1 MMNEPRGLPL
11 GDGRQGDNVPG
22 RYKSRPPTLTRST
35 KPSVP
40 VAVHSNKTTSR
51 VDCHV
56 EGNIVHLSL
65 IYNQP

>member
-22 RYKSRPPTLTRST
+22 RYKSRPRDPDTEHKALRSC
-35 KPSVP
+35 SY
-40 VAVHSNKTTSR
+40 KTTSR

-56 EGNIVHLSL
+56 EGDIVHLSL